1 MRNIRKTVL
10 TLGVSVLLGSLLV
23 PIGADAKAIPVD
35 ENSTPSDFYPEIGEL
50 QQINESGYGMDKN
63 GDSISDAW
71 MHNSED
77 GYYYYFANDGCS
89 SYRINVDPFSEAK
102 LKGSG
107 YIYFY
112 FAANEI
118 YGTPED
124 DQGIVIDFTNADT
137 FLTYEYVL
145 YPSRLD
151 NGYAKVLVPAGKYN
165 GIEMRFRENCV
176 ANDYTLTTTFR
187 VPEGGKAVAHVD
199 FYCDTFIYN
208 VSDDPQPQG
217 TKTEATASGAS
228 DAVQPSEQETI
239 ELGITKEAENSTEN
253 NDLRIDVGENEE
265 NLDSVTSNE
274 TPATPRNVI
283 PYILAFVAV
292 AVGAVALGI
301 KLFSKKK

>member
-1 MRNIRKTVL
+1 MINFKKTAL
-10 TLGVSVLLGSLLV
+10 SLGTAALLGSLLV

-50 QQINESGYGMDKN
+50 QQINESGYGMDEN
-63 GDSISDAW
+63 GDSVSDAW
-71 MHNSED
+71 MHYSED
-77 GYYYYFANDGCS
+77 GYYYYFANDGRS
-89 SYRINVDPFSEAK
+89 SYRMNVDPFSEAK

-124 DQGIVIDFTNADT
+124 DQGVVIDFTNADT

-145 YPSRLD
+145 YPSKLD

-176 ANDYTLTTTFR
+176 ANDYSLTNTFQ

-208 VSDDPQPQG
+208 VSDDPQPQD
-217 TKTEATASGAS
+217 TETETAASGAG
-228 DAVQPSEQETI
+228 DAGQSSEQETI
-239 ELGITKEAENSTEN
+239 GLDATEEAESSTGRDE
-253 NDLRIDVGENEE
+253 LRIDVGENAGIS
-265 NLDSVTSNE
+265 NSDTSDE
-274 TPATPRNVI
+274 TPATPGNVI
-283 PYILAFVAV
+283 PYIVAFAVV
-292 AVGAVALGI
+292 AVGAVAFGI
-301 KLFSKKK
+301 KLFGKKK

>member
-1 MRNIRKTVL
+1 MINFKKTAL
-10 TLGVSVLLGSLLV
+10 SLGAAVLLGSLLV

-50 QQINESGYGMDKN
+50 QQINESGYGMDEN

-77 GYYYYFANDGCS
+77 GYYYYFANDGRS
-89 SYRINVDPFSEAK
+89 SYRMNVDPFSEAK

-208 VSDDPQPQG
+208 VSDDPQPQDIETDG
-217 TKTEATASGAS
+217 GDATQ
-228 DAVQPSEQETI
+228 AVEQETI
-239 ELGITKEAENSTEN
+239 GADATEEAESSTE
-253 NDLRIDVGENEE
+253 DLRIDVGENTEKE
-265 NLDSVTSNE
+265 NLNTSDE
-274 TPATPRNVI
+274 TPATPGNVI
-283 PYILAFVAV
+283 PYIVAFAVV

-301 KLFSKKK
+301 KLFGKKK